1 MLNLKET
8 AIQAIMEL
16 PDETTINEII
26 NAICVKTKAIAGM
39 KEIEEGK
46 YISSSVLRE
55 EVENWK

>member
-26 NAICVKTKAIAGM
+26 NAIYVKTKAIAGM